1 MSTTK
6 VFESSIQDTL
16 CLYGD
21 FFMRVYDVAPD
32 GTRKLR
38 FRFAKKNQITDDG
51 RLTILGL
58 MSQVALGGTEVQMH
72 PEYGQIWS
80 LSIGDGPLPPASS
93 QHALVSP
100 VWTVALDIALG
111 ERAYNAGAFQLNIHK
126 EIPVGDATGSTFA
139 EAGLFTRGSQAAP
152 GGLYP
157 TWQDIPERMMYA
169 RQIFP
174 SFEKGATMSVVF
186 DWTLGMTVA

>member
-1 MSTTK
+1 MTK
-6 VFESSIQDTL
+6 LHDGL

-21 FFMRVYDVAPD
+21 FYMRVYDVAPD
-32 GTRKLR
+32 GTKKLR
-38 FRFAKKNQITDDG
+38 FRLAKKNQITDDG
-51 RLTILGL
+51 RLVVLGL
-58 MSQVALGGTEVQMH
+58 LSQIAVGGTEVQKH

-80 LSIGDGPLPPASS
+80 LSIGDGTVPPSSS

-100 VWTVALDIALG
+100 VWTGDVMGLG
-111 ERAYNAGAFQLNIHK
+111 ERVYNAGAFQLNIHK
-126 EIPVGDATGSTFA
+126 EVPVGDATGSTFA

-152 GGLYP
+152 DPIYP
-157 TWQDIPERMMYA
+157 TWQDIPERKMYA

-174 SFEKGATMSVVF
+174 SFEKGVTMSVVF

>member
-1 MSTTK
+1 MTK
-6 VFESSIQDTL
+6 MQDGL
-16 CLYGD
+16 KLYGD
-21 FFMRVYDVAPD
+21 FFMRVYDVAPN
-32 GTRKLR
+32 GTRYLR

-51 RLTILGL
+51 RLVVLGL
-58 MSQVALGGTEVQMH
+58 LSQVALGGTEIQMN

-80 LSIGDGPLPPASS
+80 LSVGDGVIPPSSS

-100 VWTVALDIALG
+100 VWTGALDIALG
-111 ERAYNAGAFQLNIHK
+111 ERAYNPAVFQLNIQK
-126 EIPVGDATGSTFA
+126 EVPVGDATGLTFA

-157 TWQDIPERMMYA
+157 TWEVIPERYMYS

-174 SFEKGATMSVVF
+174 SFEKGVTMSVVF

>member
-1 MSTTK
+1 MNK
-6 VFESSIQDTL
+6 LQDGL
-16 CLYGD
+16 KLYGD
-21 FFMRVYDVAPD
+21 FFMRVYDAAPD
-32 GTRKLR
+32 GTKKLR

-51 RLTILGL
+51 RLVVLEL
-58 MSQVALGGTEVQMH
+58 LSQVALGGTPVQMN

-80 LSIGDGPLPPASS
+80 LSIGDGPLPPMSS
-93 QHALVSP
+93 QHTLVSP

-126 EIPVGDATGSTFA
+126 EIPVGDADGLTFA